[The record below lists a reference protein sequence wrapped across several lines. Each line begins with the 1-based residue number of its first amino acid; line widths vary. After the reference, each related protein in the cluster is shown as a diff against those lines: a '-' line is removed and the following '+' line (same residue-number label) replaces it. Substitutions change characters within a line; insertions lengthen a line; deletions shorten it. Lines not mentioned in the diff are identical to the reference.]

1 MAKKLQ
7 SKSKTPISS
16 PSSLAATKKEI
27 PPMPQSKDLAGSKS
41 FLSSFYG
48 QALLLFLLSFVFYGN
63 TLWNGYALDDYM
75 VILDNNHTKAG
86 FKGIKPLLTK
96 DSMHGIFGDSP
107 MRPTLTFYRPL
118 SYITFAVEY
127 QLFGLKPWLSHLFN
141 VILFGATAVVIF
153 QFLRRILL
161 PNAPYIALATTIL
174 FVIHPAHVEVVAN
187 IKGRD
192 ELLAFLLVMLAGYCA
207 FYKIRE
213 GLVPPLVFQFAAAA
227 CFFLSLLAKENTIA
241 FLLIFPLTA
250 WFAGKASWAT
260 IARTQAPIWS
270 ATLLYLFLRFII
282 IGFDLENETT
292 NVLNNRY
299 LHASWEQA
307 LATKVYILLFY
318 IKLLFWPYP
327 LFWDY
332 GYNAFPFQ
340 SFSSYGFL
348 VSLLINGGLLI
359 WAILQLP
366 KRSNLIAYGILF
378 YFIALTLVSNL
389 FINLGG
395 FVAERFL
402 YQASL
407 GFCLALAL
415 VFAKLFSSFS
425 LASLRLRYWLMGGLA
440 LPILALSAFLT
451 LSRNR
456 EWKDNA
462 TLFIAD
468 MRKGSGSAAIN
479 RAGASELITQASQ
492 TSDSAQKKRLIAEA
506 LHYLYRSRDTL
517 PEHIDANLELFR
529 AYVTLN
535 DWSKALPF
543 YEKARAINSVA
554 PRVIQNA
561 QFIAGKFSWKGNI
574 CVNQAAAAPSQQ
586 EKIEWVRQARQ
597 YYEKALYYFPNW
609 QPAVMGIGN
618 AYFQTMQLDSVEKYY
633 FAAQNINPS
642 DSALKKNLALL
653 YSKRAEIATKN
664 GDSKSAL
671 EYMQKAVEAAP
682 FQAVNWENLGF
693 CYVQVREFEK
703 ALAAYE
709 KAVLLEPGSAQR
721 WYNLGY
727 GYFAAGKKDKAREAW
742 RKTLQLQPNH
752 PQALQGMA
760 SL

>member
-16 PSSLAATKKEI
+16 PSSSAAPKKEI
-27 PPMPQSKDLAGSKS
+27 TLALQSKYFARGKN
-41 FLSSFYG
+41 FLFSFYG

-75 VILDNNHTKAG
+75 VILNNNHTKAG
-86 FKGIKPLLTK
+86 FKGIKLLLTK

-107 MRPTLTFYRPL
+107 MRPTLSFYRPL
-118 SYITFAVEY
+118 SYITFAIEY
-127 QLFGLKPWLSHLFN
+127 QLLGLRPWFSHLLN
-141 VILFGATAVVIF
+141 VLLFGATAVVIF
-153 QFLRRILL
+153 QFLRSILL
-161 PNAPYIALATTIL
+161 PTAPYVALAAAVL

-192 ELLAFLLVMLAGYCA
+192 ELLAFLLVMLAGY
-207 FYKIRE
+207 FGLYKIRE
-213 GLVPPLVFQFAAAA
+213 AQGPPLVFQFGAAV
-227 CFFLSLLAKENTIA
+227 CFFLALLAKENTIA
-241 FLLIFPLTA
+241 FTLIFPLTA
-250 WFAGKASWAT
+250 WFASKASLAT
-260 IARTQAPIWS
+260 IARTQFPIWG
-270 ATLLYLFLRFII
+270 ATLLYLLLRSAV

-307 LATKVYILLFY
+307 LATKIYILLFY

-340 SFSSYGFL
+340 FFSSYGFL
-348 VSLLINGGLLI
+348 FSLLINGGLLI

-366 KRSNLIAYGILF
+366 KRSNLIAYAVLF
-378 YFIALTLVSNL
+378 YFIALALVSNL

-415 VFAKLFSSFS
+415 AFARLLSSVA
-425 LASLRLRYWLMGGLA
+425 LAVPRLSYPMIA
-440 LPILALSAFLT
+440 AITLPILTLAAFLT
-451 LSRNR
+451 LSRNQ
-456 EWKDNA
+456 EWKDNT
-462 TLFIAD
+462 TLFVAD

-479 RAGASELITQASQ
+479 RAGASELITQASN
-492 TSDSAQKKRLIAEA
+492 TPDSVQKRRLIAEA
-506 LHYLYRSRDTL
+506 LYYLYRSRDTL

-535 DWSKALPF
+535 DWERALPF
-543 YEKARAINSVA
+543 YEKALAINRNA

-561 QFIAGKFSWKGNI
+561 QFIAGKFSFEGNL
-574 CVNQAAAAPSQQ
+574 CVNQAAAAASQQ

-597 YYEKALYYFPNW
+597 HYEKALYYFPNW
-609 QPAVMGIGN
+609 QPAIMGIGN

-633 FAAQNINPS
+633 FAAQKINPE
-642 DSALKKNLALL
+642 DNALKKNLALL
-653 YSKRAEIATKN
+653 YSKRAEMA
-664 GDSKSAL
+664 SKSGDNKTAL
-671 EYMQKAVEAAP
+671 KHMQKAVEVAP
-682 FQAVNWENLGF
+682 FEATNWENLGF
-693 CYVQVREFEK
+693 CYVQAREFEK
-703 ALAAYE
+703 ALAAYQ
-709 KAVLLEPGSAQR
+709 KAVALEPGSAQR

-727 GYFAAGKKDKAREAW
+727 GYFSAGRKDKAREAW
-742 RKTLQLQPNH
+742 QKTLQLEPNH
-752 PQALQGMA
+752 PQALQGIA